1 MTVCWRKK
9 CQMVTANQK
18 NEIQKCPEIAWC
30 CISITWSIGAV
41 RKSVKGQNKAAQL
54 QNPPHLLM
62 QGIYAA
68 FGYVPLPWL

>member
-1 MTVCWRKK
+1 
-9 CQMVTANQK
+9 MVTANQK

-30 CISITWSIGAV
+30 CISITRSIGAV

-54 QNPPHLLM
+54 QNPPPLLM
-62 QGIYAA
+62 HGIYAA